1 MLDDP
6 MLVPRAADIVRE
18 QRVNAEWAV
27 QQAFDEFSA
36 VFDEV
41 ADPYLRERK
50 GDVAD
55 LVGRL
60 RMNLRQG
67 AATPRDLLREL
78 DEPSVLIAD
87 ELTPS
92 LAAQLDWTKVRGFA
106 TDAGSRTYH
115 TAILARSL
123 DVPAVVG
130 LHDASALVQAGQLV
144 VIDGSASE
152 VIVDPTPD
160 ELARAAHHAD
170 DHRPAATRR
179 RPSGGGR
186 RRPPTACAIR
196 LDANIEFPD
205 DLAAA
210 RYAGAEGIGLYRSEF
225 LRHRR
230 RRGHPRR
237 GSRSTRSTAACSKG
251 WRRARSRSAPSTS
264 TRSSWRRGCRST
276 RSPRGW
282 EPDEA
287 RASRQGLRG
296 LRLSL
301 TRPDLFQT
309 QLRALLRAARARAAA
324 DHVPVR
330 VGRRAD
336 PRGARDGRRRG
347 RRPGA
352 ARRARCRAVPI
363 GVMIEIP
370 AAAYTADLLARE
382 VDFFT
387 IGTND
392 LIQYCLAVDRTDERV
407 SRLYEPLHPAILRM
421 ILMVRRAA
429 SRQRIPVS
437 LCGEMASDPALLTLL
452 VGLGL
457 TEFSMTPGAIP
468 VAKQVL
474 AELRSDELRALA
486 RHDSEAGDGRRDRTR
501 PAGRARPADADQG
514 SDIVSGEIT
523 RVEKPWGYE
532 LHWAK
537 TDRYVGKLIHVNAGH
552 ALSLQYH
559 NQKDETIYLQSGKL
573 LFEIEVDG
581 ELQKREMLPGERVH
595 VTPKTVHRMTAIED
609 CDIFEVST
617 PELHDVVR
625 LEDRYG
631 REDKKLRRNCGLRIG
646 IDRRRSRRASSDGMS
661 APCDGWPPPMLSS
674 PPLPR
679 DMPPPRWP
687 PPPPPPSSTILSPL
701 ISVV

>member
-1 MLDDP
+1 MQRLKGIGVSPGVVAGRAVLLIQRAHVLRYQIAPARLDHELQRLDDSRGRSREQLVEIQARLAQRRPELSQMFDAQLLMLDDP
-6 MLVPRAADIVRE
+6 MILPRAADIVRE

-27 QQAFDEFSA
+27 QQVFHEFSA
-36 VFDEV
+36 VFEEV

-55 LVGRL
+55 LIGRL
-60 RMNLRQG
+60 RMNLRRG
-67 AATPRDLLREL
+67 VSTPRDLLKEL
-78 DEPSVLIAD
+78 DESSVLIAD

-92 LAAQLDWTKVRGFA
+92 IAAQVDWTKVRGFA

-130 LHDASALVQAGQLV
+130 LHNASELVQAGQLV

-152 VIVDPTPD
+152 VILDPTPE

-170 DHRPAATRR
+170 DHRPAATVEAERR
-179 RPSGGGR
+179 RPAS
-186 RRPPTACAIR
+186 TADGVPIR

-225 LRHRR
+225 LVTSGVEDIRDEDRQYDIY
-230 RRGHPRR
+230 RGMLEGMAPGSVTVRTFDVDEEQLASRLSQQHPL
-237 GSRSTRSTAACSKG
+237 AA
-251 WRRARSRSAPSTS
+251 
-264 TRSSWRRGCRST
+264 
-276 RSPRGW
+276 GW

-287 RASRQGLRG
+287 RASRQGMRG

-301 TRPDLFQT
+301 TRPDLFRI
-309 QLRALLRAARARAAA
+309 QLRALLRAAKHGSLRIMFPFVSSVEQIREARAMIVAAAA
-324 DHVPVR
+324 DL
-330 VGRRAD
+330 A
-336 PRGARDGRRRG
+336 RRG
-347 RRPGA
+347 EQVPR
-352 ARRARCRAVPI
+352 VPI

-392 LIQYCLAVDRTDERV
+392 LIQYCLAVDRADERV

-486 RHDSEAGDGRRDRTR
+486 RRILKLATID
-501 PAGRARPADADQG
+501 
-514 SDIVSGEIT
+514 DI
-523 RVEKPWGYE
+523 
-532 LHWAK
+532 
-537 TDRYVGKLIHVNAGH
+537 
-552 ALSLQYH
+552 
-559 NQKDETIYLQSGKL
+559 
-573 LFEIEVDG
+573 
-581 ELQKREMLPGERVH
+581 ERVLLAALGRLTLIKG
-595 VTPKTVHRMTAIED
+595 VT
-609 CDIFEVST
+609 S
-617 PELHDVVR
+617 
-625 LEDRYG
+625 
-631 REDKKLRRNCGLRIG
+631 
-646 IDRRRSRRASSDGMS
+646 
-661 APCDGWPPPMLSS
+661 
-674 PPLPR
+674 
-679 DMPPPRWP
+679 
-687 PPPPPPSSTILSPL
+687 
-701 ISVV
+701 

>member
-1 MLDDP
+1 MQRLKGIGVSPGVVAGRAVLLIHRAQVLRYQIPAGRVEHELTRLDESRGRSREQLVDIQARVAQRRPELASLFDAQLLMLEDP
-6 MLVPRAADIVRE
+6 MLLPRAADIVRE

-27 QQAFDEFSA
+27 QQVFHEFSA

-60 RMNLRQG
+60 RMNLRKNV
-67 AATPRDLLREL
+67 ATPRDLLREL
-78 DEPSVLIAD
+78 DESSVLIAD

-92 LAAQLDWTKVRGFA
+92 IAAQVDWTKVRGFA

-130 LHDASALVQAGQLV
+130 LHNASQHVQAGQLV
-144 VIDGSASE
+144 VIDGTASE
-152 VIVDPTPD
+152 LILDPTPE
-160 ELARAAHHAD
+160 ELARAASHAD
-170 DHRPAATRR
+170 DHRPGATVDAERR
-179 RPSGGGR
+179 RPASTVDGVR
-186 RRPPTACAIR
+186 IH

-225 LRHRR
+225 LVTSGVEDIRDEERQYEIYRGMLEGMAPGMVTVRTFDVDEEQLTSRLSRH
-230 RRGHPRR
+230 PL
-237 GSRSTRSTAACSKG
+237 AA
-251 WRRARSRSAPSTS
+251 
-264 TRSSWRRGCRST
+264 
-276 RSPRGW
+276 GW
-282 EPDEA
+282 EPDDS

-301 TRPDLFQT
+301 TRPELFRV
-309 QLRALLRAARARAAA
+309 QLRALLRAGRHGRLRIMFPFVSSVEQVREARAMIA
-324 DHVPVR
+324 DAKADLTRRGEKVADVPV
-330 VGRRAD
+330 
-336 PRGARDGRRRG
+336 
-347 RRPGA
+347 
-352 ARRARCRAVPI
+352 

-392 LIQYCLAVDRTDERV
+392 LIQYCLAVDRADERV

-474 AELRSDELRALA
+474 SEFRSDELRTLA
-486 RHDSEAGDGRRDRTR
+486 RRILRLATVD
-501 PAGRARPADADQG
+501 
-514 SDIVSGEIT
+514 DI
-523 RVEKPWGYE
+523 
-532 LHWAK
+532 
-537 TDRYVGKLIHVNAGH
+537 
-552 ALSLQYH
+552 
-559 NQKDETIYLQSGKL
+559 
-573 LFEIEVDG
+573 
-581 ELQKREMLPGERVH
+581 ERVLLAALGRLTLIKG
-595 VTPKTVHRMTAIED
+595 VT
-609 CDIFEVST
+609 S
-617 PELHDVVR
+617 
-625 LEDRYG
+625 
-631 REDKKLRRNCGLRIG
+631 
-646 IDRRRSRRASSDGMS
+646 
-661 APCDGWPPPMLSS
+661 
-674 PPLPR
+674 
-679 DMPPPRWP
+679 
-687 PPPPPPSSTILSPL
+687 
-701 ISVV
+701 